1 MNTETL
7 ILTHLMAFHGQ
18 TPAQI
23 ARAIGRTRSTV
34 VSALPVMSA
43 VGDVWSDAEARYF
56 TAEPA
61 GEGDEKY
68 IALCDKA
75 YSLQER
81 NWWNRAANVWQ
92 LAQQSTRKVG
102 LRDKARIRANMCVA
116 KAKERDPKPASD
128 PFGNSGSFRR

>member
-1 MNTETL
+1 MNTEML
-7 ILTHLMAFHGQ
+7 ILSHLMAFPGQ

-34 VSALPVMSA
+34 VSALPVMTA
-43 VGDVWSDAEARYF
+43 VGDVWSDAEAHYF

-68 IALCDKA
+68 IALCGKA

-81 NWWNRAANVWQ
+81 NLWNRAANVWQ
-92 LAQQSTRKVG
+92 QAQQSTR
-102 LRDKARIRANMCVA
+102 KARIRANMCVA
-116 KAKERDPKPASD
+116 KAKERDPKPLPD
-128 PFGNSGSFRR
+128 PFCVRGKRR